1 MQNKGIDTLDPLAKD
16 AIAFVEYFGYPMA
29 QSAPHIYLSALPF
42 APSSSFISK
51 LYSPQFP
58 RILDVKCGRLV
69 KWPALVRSI
78 SVPNKANIVC
88 IAWSWDDE
96 FIAGGLIDGDVFV
109 WDASMG
115 TKVHGPL
122 NAGRKGGQDR
132 VFVSSIAFSHDGQ
145 HLASGLSDGR
155 IRIWHLMTGQEAA
168 ILGAAK
174 GTGHTGAVSAV
185 SFSQNGKQ
193 LVSGSADH
201 TILIWDLEKGEI
213 VAGPFS
219 GHKNP
224 VWAVSFLP
232 DQEHVVSRSG
242 SRTVRVWNVETGQ
255 MILHPFKLKNVEIP
269 TGTID
274 SAVHY
279 DIYFFHDHSRVKSG
293 FTACSWAEAMECEEE
308 EYRPGFWTQ
317 SAAVS
322 YDGGFIATST
332 PNDTHVWHANGG
344 SAGTLA
350 GGPFSTDNVIC
361 QAFSTDGQ
369 QIATGTEDGIL
380 CVWNV
385 GTVEEGTSR
394 AATQGPPYSLAF
406 TPDGKQVV
414 VGRLG
419 GTVQLLDTSTGH
431 ELLKIQEEDKEHV
444 WPKAAVSL
452 NGDLIASTRN
462 DEMLIWTRTGDTF
475 TEPLIHSDDQQIW
488 CVAFSPDS
496 NDLIAFG
503 TMTGTVGILNASTGA
518 LIAEPKQIS
527 DNGVTSLALSSP
539 TINNSTTTIEIRVA
553 VGSCGKMFAWDPLSG
568 HITSPSTPQS
578 SSWVTALGF
587 SVDGRYITS
596 VAQDYT
602 MCVWESTTG
611 SIVRGP
617 VGFSDDQKVYL
628 GDGRYQYIALTQDG
642 QRVAFVG
649 RHLTILVF
657 EVLNKGD
664 SEMSLQGPLVLGGHA
679 GILKGMAF
687 SRDGQLL
694 ATTSEDR
701 TIRIW
706 DLLAAADHKQ
716 ALVDSDNPET
726 VNFNEAFIDDD
737 GWAVCTND
745 RGRLPLRLLWIPEMH
760 RKTLHRPVSVSVV
773 VRDPQMETL
782 LDLEKFVYGKEWGGC
797 KA

>member
-1 MQNKGIDTLDPLAKD
+1 MDTLDPLARD

-42 APSSSFISK
+42 APSSSFIAK
-51 LYSPQFP
+51 LYSPRFP

-78 SVPNKANIVC
+78 SVPEKADVVC
-88 IAWSWDDE
+88 MAWSWNDE
-96 FIAGGLIDGDVFV
+96 YIAGGLLDGNVVV

-115 TKVHGPL
+115 TKVSGPFS
-122 NAGRKGGQDR
+122 AGRKGGQDR
-132 VFVSSIAFSHDGQ
+132 VFVSSIAFSHDGLR
-145 HLASGLSDGR
+145 LASGLSDGR
-155 IRIWHLMTGQEAA
+155 IRIWHLMTGHEAA
-168 ILGAAK
+168 ILRASK

-185 SFSQNGKQ
+185 SFSQNGKR
-193 LVSGSADH
+193 LISGSADR
-201 TILIWDLEKGEI
+201 TILIWDLEKGRI
-213 VAGPFS
+213 AAGPFS

-242 SRTVRVWNVETGQ
+242 FRTVRAWNVETGEN
-255 MILHPFKLKNVEIP
+255 ILHPAKLKNVEIP
-269 TGTID
+269 TGTIN
-274 SAVHY
+274 SAVYY
-279 DIYFFHDHSRVKSG
+279 DIYFFHDNSRVKSG
-293 FTACSWAEAMECEEE
+293 FAACSWAEAMECEEE
-308 EYRPGFWTQ
+308 EYRPDFWTQ
-317 SAAVS
+317 AAAVS
-322 YDGGFIATST
+322 YDGRFIATST
-332 PNDTHVWHANGG
+332 SKHTHVWHANSG

-350 GGPFSTDNVIC
+350 GGPFGTDSVIC

-369 QIATGTEDGIL
+369 RIATGAEDGIL

-385 GTVEEGTSR
+385 GTVEEGASG
-394 AATQGPPYSLAF
+394 AATQGLPFSLAF

-419 GTVQLLDTSTGH
+419 GTVQLLDTSTGQ

-444 WPKAAVSL
+444 WPKIAVSL

-462 DEMLIWTRTGDTF
+462 DEMLIWTRTGEAF
-475 TEPLIHSDDQQIW
+475 TEPLIHSNDQQIW

-503 TMTGTVGILNASTGA
+503 TMTGTVGVLNASTGA
-518 LIAEPKQIS
+518 LIAESKQIS

-539 TINNSTTTIEIRVA
+539 TINNTTTMCVA
-553 VGSCGKMFAWDPLSG
+553 VGSYGKMFAWDTLSG

-578 SSWVTALGF
+578 SSWVTALVF
-587 SVDGRYITS
+587 SVDGRYVTS

-602 MCVWESTTG
+602 MCVWDSTTG
-611 SIVRGP
+611 NIVRGP
-617 VGFSDDQKVYL
+617 VGFTDDQKAYL

-642 QRVAFVG
+642 RRVAFVG
-649 RHLTILVF
+649 KHLTTLVF

-687 SRDGQLL
+687 SRDGRLL

-716 ALVDSDNPET
+716 VLIDSDNAET
-726 VNFNEAFIDDD
+726 ANFDEAFIDDD
-737 GWAVCTND
+737 GWAVCPSTQ
-745 RGRLPLRLLWIPEMH
+745 GRSPLRLLWIPEMH

-773 VRDPQMETL
+773 VRDRQMETL
-782 LDLEKFVYGKEWGGC
+782 LDLEKFVYGREWVRC
-797 KA
+797 KT